1 MPEPSQVSEIR
12 SSHRRM
18 LILICTVVF
27 LDILAFGI
35 LIPVITPL
43 VRQFT
48 SQAFVVGLTFT
59 AFASGQFVVSPL
71 LGALSDRYGRRLILL
86 TSSLG
91 GMVASYWLGFANS
104 VELILFSRFLDGC
117 TGGNLLTGQAY
128 IADIT
133 PPELRARS
141 FGLIGA
147 AISLGFVFGPAIG
160 GGLSLVNPQLPAFVA
175 GTLYFVTALLVWR
188 GLPESLPTI
197 RRRKESIRWT
207 ELNPLTN
214 LFQAF
219 QRPSIRLLLLVV
231 FLLNFAENG
240 VRSNIQVLT
249 EDRFGFAIQQNAL
262 LLSYLGL
269 LGVLMQGFAI
279 RPLTKLI
286 PERTLTIVG
295 LGFMIVGYSST
306 SLAPSVG
313 LLYGSLTFSAIGFS
327 LTSPTLL
334 SSLSKA
340 ASGQEQGFII
350 GANQAISSLATIVS
364 PILAG
369 LTFDRLGTGAPYW
382 TGAILLSVAMLT
394 MLNCQ
399 LVKSHHLS

>member
-1 MPEPSQVSEIR
+1 MPEPDDSRDHPPYRKALV
-12 SSHRRM
+12 
-18 LILICTVVF
+18 LICTVVF
-27 LDILAFGI
+27 LDILAFGM

-48 SQAFVVGLTFT
+48 AQALVVGLTFT

-71 LGALSDRYGRRLILL
+71 LGVLSDRYGRRLILL

-117 TGGNLLTGQAY
+117 TGGNLLAGQAY

-133 PPELRARS
+133 APELRAKS
-141 FGLIGA
+141 FGAIGA

-175 GTLYFVTALLVWR
+175 GSLYLVTALVIWL
-188 GLPESLPTI
+188 GLPESLPAI
-197 RRRKESIRWT
+197 HRRKESIRWT
-207 ELNPLTN
+207 ELNPLTKI
-214 LFQAF
+214 FQAF
-219 QRPSIRLLLLVV
+219 QRPSIRLLLLAG
-231 FLLNFAENG
+231 FLLNFATDG

-262 LLSYLGL
+262 LFSYLGL

-279 RPLTKLI
+279 RPLTKRI

-295 LGFMIVGYSST
+295 LGFMIAGYVST
-306 SLAPSVG
+306 SFAPSVS
-313 LLYGSLTFSAIGFS
+313 LLYASLTVSGIGFGM
-327 LTSPTLL
+327 TSPTLL
-334 SSLSKA
+334 SRLSKGV
-340 ASGQEQGFII
+340 SGKEQGFVI
-350 GANQAISSLATIVS
+350 GANQAIGSLATIFS

-394 MLNCQ
+394 LLNHHR